1 MKTVCFLF
9 IIGMLAFP
17 AGVIAQCGGTIQYLT
32 YDTTVTGNGE
42 AVHVFSFP
50 KFNIPTG
57 TLMEVR
63 LESEATIGYGFTAEN
78 TSTSQG
84 YPTYRVRVSRNDE
97 IYSDALPGPSNS
109 LSLTF
114 PTANYPNALA
124 ISDGI
129 PGSGPDFHEEPY
141 GYALNH
147 VVRQQTLTNTASYLG
162 IDNVAFEYTIN
173 SSTIVPLG
181 TNITVPVN
189 ASSADT
195 LTYSITY
202 VYCQTLTLSSKNLDL
217 TVKKRSES
225 IIDIQWVNSDESETK
240 KYILEKSAN
249 GIDFETVTESEVK
262 SPGNHAGKYFFQYDS
277 PAGEYGKIIFRV
289 KEIEKNNATS
299 YSPLRMVEIFRN
311 SGESILVYPNPTNGV
326 INISFGN
333 QKRGDWQVDVIGI
346 NGQILDRYTFRNT
359 LLANIDLRKKLSKG
373 TYLLRSLDQRS
384 MQQHVQKITIR

>member
-1 MKTVCFLF
+1 MKTVRFMF
-9 IIGMLAFP
+9 ILSMLAFP
-17 AGVIAQCGGTIQYLT
+17 AGVIAQCSGTIQHLT
-32 YDTTVTGNGE
+32 YDTTVTGNGD

-78 TSTSQG
+78 TSTTQG
-84 YPTYRVRVSRNDE
+84 YPTYSVRVSRNDE

-109 LSLTF
+109 LSLIF
-114 PTANYPNALA
+114 PTARYPNALA

-162 IDNVAFEYTIN
+162 IGNVAFEYTIN

-202 VYCQTLTLSSKNLDL
+202 VYCQSLILASENLNF
-217 TVKKRSES
+217 TARKK
-225 IIDIQWVNSDESETK
+225 DESTADISWINSNESNTK
-240 KYILEKSAN
+240 KYILEKSTN
-249 GIDFETVTESEVK
+249 GIDFRYVAEFDALSTD
-262 SPGNHAGKYFFQYDS
+262 NHVGKYFFQYVS
-277 PAGEYGKIIFRV
+277 LAEENGKITFRL
-289 KEIEKNNATS
+289 KEIEKNDAIK
-299 YSPLRMVEIFRN
+299 YSPLRMVEFTKK
-311 SGESILVYPNPTNGV
+311 GGQGILVYPNPGNGLV
-326 INISFGN
+326 AISFN
-333 QKRGDWQVDVIGI
+333 DQKRGDWQVDVIGI
-346 NGQILDRYTFRNT
+346 NGQILGRHNFKNT
-359 LLANIDLRKKLSKG
+359 SVANLDLRKKLSKG
-373 TYLLRSLDQRS
+373 TYLLRSIDQRS
-384 MQQHVQKITIR
+384 MRQYVQKIVIQ